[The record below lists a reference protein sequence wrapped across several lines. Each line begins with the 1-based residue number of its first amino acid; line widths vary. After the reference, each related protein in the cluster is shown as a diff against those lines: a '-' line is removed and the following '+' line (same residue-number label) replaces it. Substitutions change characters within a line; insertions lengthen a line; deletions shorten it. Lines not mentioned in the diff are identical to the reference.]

1 LRFLCCLLA
10 DQLILVPRPS
20 SCLRIDSFA
29 FSTQNFALRAKP
41 CISITQGRSP
51 PLDLSNSCALRSPF
65 ATLLTVPDF
74 PFLQLSMQSKVLV
87 SPPTKDLIQE
97 GSLKMQ
103 HHAAPQ
109 TVIASMHS
117 TAFTTTH
124 QPPSSCSSWNK
135 KKKHFATLSAGP
147 LWWTG
152 SLFLNAVQA
161 EGWQSQMWHLLSS
174 TPFFGSRKCHFTAEL
189 TLSAHRDDHTAALT
203 AMIKEAT
210 VCAMVCQEN
219 VFALYCL
226 LGQLGMDQPDTDLL
240 VLLDKMRP
248 ISRLEDEMCS
258 NEHLAESASGLEL

>member
-1 LRFLCCLLA
+1 
-10 DQLILVPRPS
+10 
-20 SCLRIDSFA
+20 
-29 FSTQNFALRAKP
+29 
-41 CISITQGRSP
+41 
-51 PLDLSNSCALRSPF
+51 
-65 ATLLTVPDF
+65 
-74 PFLQLSMQSKVLV
+74 MQSKVLV

-258 NEHLAESASGLEL
+258 NEHLAESASGLELWQGAAPDDLNLDGFGTHTSAQATADLVGDTAAALPATEPVPADKHNIAQQLQKKRPQTRNVAASG